1 MPKIRK
7 STIIKDKR
15 GFHYYQTMSF
25 QDTIGNK
32 KKRVMRYLGK
42 ELTKSELTFKK
53 KEFDKHYDY
62 VDTNTIKGNPQMKN
76 PNTLAVILRYYDKY
90 NKKRVT
96 DLELSE
102 VTCRNH
108 RGYTEQFR
116 KFIDKK
122 YPNILIN
129 KISTDMIKKFVI
141 HRKNKKLSPNT
152 IKNDLTYLKTFFK
165 WCIRE
170 RYLIDNPYD
179 HTIKQPKYV
188 PRTLD
193 QVPIGKEWDILYKF
207 ISKSLTFNPT
217 TDDEKKKWTWFNRN
231 QDFKEQIFLML
242 NTAMRGGEVQI
253 LKWKQGDTD
262 YGQPRFPYAYLN
274 RDRRSCTIYFK
285 RTLTTSFE
293 FNEPTIEM
301 LEKRYERR
309 NPKDIY
315 VFSNPQTN
323 NKYNKSQLVDNFN
336 RLCEGLGLV
345 KDTQKSLFTPHSI
358 RHGVI
363 SQLLSSGNHSIQDI
377 SKVVARHSKIGTTYD
392 IYGHFQT
399 GKGKSILDTL
409 SNDKDPL

>member
-1 MPKIRK
+1 MPKKRK
-7 STIIKDKR
+7 STLIKDNR
-15 GFHYYQTMSF
+15 GFNYYQTMSF

-42 ELTKSELTFKK
+42 NMTKSELTSRK
-53 KEFDKHYDY
+53 KELDKHYDY
-62 VDTNTIKGNPQMKN
+62 IDTNTIKGNPQMKN
-76 PNTLAVILRYYDKY
+76 PNTLGVILKAYDKY
-90 NKKRVT
+90 NKKRVE

-122 YPNILIN
+122 HPKILVNSITT
-129 KISTDMIKKFVI
+129 KMIKDYVLF
-141 HRKNKKLSPNT
+141 RKRQKLSNNT
-152 IKNDLTYLKTFFK
+152 IKNDLTYIKTFFK

-170 RYLIDNPYD
+170 RYIIDNPYD

-207 ISKSLTFNPT
+207 ISKSLSFNPT
-217 TDDEKKKWTWFNRN
+217 TDDERKKWTWFNRN
-231 QDFKEQIFLML
+231 TDFKEQVFLML

-253 LKWKQGDTD
+253 LKWKKGDMD
-262 YGQPRFPYAYLN
+262 YGTPRFPYCHLN
-274 RDRRSCTIYFK
+274 RDMKSATIYFK

-293 FNEPTIEM
+293 FNEPTINM
-301 LEKRYERR
+301 LKERYDRR
-309 NPKDIY
+309 HPKDIY

-345 KDTQKSLFTPHSI
+345 DKDTQKSLFTPHAI

-392 IYGHFQT
+392 IYGHFQK

-409 SNDKDPL
+409 SNK